1 MKIDIIEEITVE
13 EVRVRRDETDTMCF
27 VTYRLCNP
35 CKIEEHSYEVKAA
48 YMFRNN
54 ILVVKTCDDKTHF
67 LFYNGR
73 PGNFEMRKVTHV
85 RIELPGFLYGS
96 IIENEKQ
103 WIDFCNRVL
112 KKVART

>member
-1 MKIDIIEEITVE
+1 
-13 EVRVRRDETDTMCF
+13 
-27 VTYRLCNP
+27 
-35 CKIEEHSYEVKAA
+35 
-48 YMFRNN
+48 
-54 ILVVKTCDDKTHF
+54 
-67 LFYNGR
+67 
-73 PGNFEMRKVTHV
+73 MRKVTHV